1 MAEPVLSVRGL
12 DVAFTGS
19 GRSVPAV
26 RGIDFD
32 VHANE
37 VLGIVGESGS
47 GKSVT
52 SLAITG
58 LLPATAK
65 VSGSIRL
72 GGVEITTADRETLRR
87 MRGKPSWLSQQPC
100 WMNSAFSTCWRR
112 GAITKAF
119 ISLSSTRCYRARSS
133 RTSRP
138 TRSQTPFPAI
148 WPSCVFRFGPA
159 C

>member
-19 GRSVPAV
+19 GRRVPAV

-32 VHANE
+32 VHPNE

-52 SLAITG
+52 SLAIAG
-58 LLPATAK
+58 LLPATAR

-72 GGVEITTADRETLRR
+72 AGVDVATADRETLRR
-87 MRGKPSWLSQQPC
+87 MRGNDVGMIFQDPTTTLNPVLQVGRQVIEGQVAHGRIAAGAAAIRWASQ
-100 WMNSAFSTCWRR
+100 
-112 GAITKAF
+112 
-119 ISLSSTRCYRARSS
+119 
-133 RTSRP
+133 
-138 TRSQTPFPAI
+138 
-148 WPSCVFRFGPA
+148 PSCTPN
-159 C
+159 